1 LASHS
6 VLDAHDSIGF
16 HPETTTMGRRGLRNG
31 EDTMGSRGN
40 ALVLAVALLAGTSA
54 PAAANDVL
62 RAAIPQRGLWDTS
75 VTELG
80 KRAGIFQKHGLDL
93 EILFTQG
100 GPEAYQAV
108 ISGSMDVSCGGGI
121 EGAIGAFAKGA
132 PLRIIGS
139 EMVGSPDTYWY
150 VVANSPIHSLK
161 DAVGKTIS
169 YSQNGSSSHAAL
181 LSLLD
186 QYKVAAKPVATGGH
200 PATLTMTMTGQID
213 IGRGAAPF
221 GLEAVEN
228 GTVRIIARGSEITA
242 RANETVRVCVANVQT
257 LQRNDVVARYLQA
270 YRETL
275 DWMYSDP
282 TALSAYEEF
291 SNVPAGLMQKW
302 RDEFFPKSTM
312 SPDEIKGLDLVLAD
326 VLKNKFVTAPLTR
339 EQIQDMIQIPAPLR
353 SP

>member
-1 LASHS
+1 VRWTRTIRS
-6 VLDAHDSIGF
+6 VFIAA
-16 HPETTTMGRRGLRNG
+16 TTMGRDGL
-31 EDTMGSRGN
+31 EDWRKAMGRRGN
-40 ALVLAVALLAGTSA
+40 ALAIVAALLVAT
-54 PAAANDVL
+54 PAAANDLL
-62 RAAIPQRGLWDTS
+62 RAAIPQRGLWDTA

-80 KRAGIFQKHGLDL
+80 KRAGIFQKHGLDV

-108 ISGSMDVSCGGGI
+108 ISGSMDLSCGGGI

-161 DAVGKTIS
+161 DAGGKTIS
-169 YSQNGSSSHAAL
+169 YSQNGSSSHVAL

-186 QYKVAAKPVATGGH
+186 QYKVDAKPVATGGH
-200 PATLTMTMTGQID
+200 PATLTMAMTGQID

-221 GLEAVEN
+221 GLDLVES
-228 GTVRIIARGSEITA
+228 GTVRIVARGSEIKA
-242 RANETVRVCVANVQT
+242 RADQTVRVCVANLAT
-257 LQRNDVVARYLQA
+257 LQRKDVVARYLQA

-282 TALSAYEEF
+282 AALVAYEEF
-291 SNVPAGLMQKW
+291 SKVPARFMQTW
-302 RDEFFPKSTM
+302 RDEFFPKRTM
-312 SPDEIKGLDLVLAD
+312 SPDEIRGLDLVLAD
-326 VLKNKFVTAPLTR
+326 VLKNKFVSVPLTPDQVR
-339 EQIQDMIQIPAPLR
+339 DMIQIPAPLN
-353 SP
+353 

>member
-1 LASHS
+1 
-6 VLDAHDSIGF
+6 
-16 HPETTTMGRRGLRNG
+16 MGRKG
-31 EDTMGSRGN
+31 T
-40 ALVLAVALLAGTSA
+40 AFAVAAAWLIVATS
-54 PAAANDVL
+54 AAANDLVH
-62 RAAIPQRGLWDTS
+62 AAIPQRGQWDTS

-80 KRAGIFQKHGLDL
+80 KRAGIFQKHGLDID
-93 EILFTQG
+93 ILFTQG

-139 EMVGSPDTYWY
+139 EMVGSPDTFWY
-150 VVANSPIHSLK
+150 VVANSPIRSLK
-161 DAVGKTIS
+161 DAAGKTIS

-181 LSLLD
+181 LALLD
-186 QYKVAAKPVATGGH
+186 QYGVEAKPVATGGH
-200 PATLTMTMTGQID
+200 PATLTMAMTGQID

-221 GLEAVEN
+221 GLDLVEN
-228 GTVRIIARGSEITA
+228 GTLRIIARGSEVKA
-242 RANETVRVCVANVQT
+242 RANQTVRVCVANLQT
-257 LQRNDVVARYLQA
+257 MQRSNVVARYMQA

-282 TALSAYEEF
+282 KALTEYEEF
-291 SNVPAGLMQKW
+291 SHVPARQMQKW

-326 VLKNKFVTAPLTR
+326 VVKNKFVAAPLGP
-339 EQIQDMIQIPAPLR
+339 EQIRDMVQIPAP
-353 SP
+353 PK